1 MKIAVYSSLQ
11 NEACQQTVRYLF
23 EAAQSMNINVSCHET
38 ICQSL
43 LNYSLRSFTSYKDL
57 GNDIDM
63 FFSVG
68 GDGTLL
74 RCLELIRDTQ
84 IPVIGINTGRLGFLA
99 TLQADDIQVALQAF
113 LDQKYTVE
121 KRSLLTVDVQGIS
134 DEIAAFPLALNEV
147 GVSRK
152 NTTSMITVHTRING
166 ESLNS
171 YWADGFIVSTP
182 TGSTGYSLSNGG
194 PIIDPNSKS
203 LVLTPIAPHNLNAR
217 PLVIS
222 EDDVVELSVSSRE
235 DANLLSVDS
244 RIHTIPTGHPIRIQ
258 KAAFPLQLARL
269 HDDSYFKTLRN
280 ILHWGKDQRN

>member
-11 NEACQQTVRYLF
+11 DEACQQTVRYLL
-23 EAAQSMNINVSCHET
+23 ETAHSMCIAVTCHKAVCQWLED
-38 ICQSL
+38 QSL
-43 LNYSLRSFTSYKDL
+43 SSFSSYDNLNKDT
-57 GNDIDM
+57 DV

-74 RCLELIRDTQ
+74 RSLELIRDTE
-84 IPVIGINTGRLGFLA
+84 IPVIGVNTGRLGFLA
-99 TLQADDIQVALQAF
+99 TLQADDIHVALQAF
-113 LDQKYTVE
+113 VDQQYSVE
-121 KRSLLTVDVQGIS
+121 KRSLLEVDIKGAAT
-134 DEIAAFPLALNEV
+134 DLTAFPLALNEV

-152 NTTSMITVHTRING
+152 NTTSMITVHTKING
-166 ESLNS
+166 EPLNS

-222 EDDVVELSVSSRE
+222 EDDVVELRVTSRE
-235 DANLLSVDS
+235 DAHLLSLDS
-244 RIHTIPTGHPIRIQ
+244 RTHTIPTGQVIRIQ
-258 KAAFPLQLARL
+258 KATFPLHLARL
-269 HDDSYFKTLRN
+269 NDDSYYKTLRN
-280 ILHWGKDQRN
+280 KLHWGKDRRN

>member
-1 MKIAVYSSLQ
+1 MRIAVYSSLQ
-11 NEACQQTVRYLF
+11 NEACQETVRSLF
-23 EAAQSMNINVSCHET
+23 KAAQSLGIDVNCHET
-38 ICQSL
+38 INQFLQHQSL
-43 LNYSLRSFTSYKDL
+43 SSFTSHKDL
-57 GNDIDM
+57 DKGIDL
-63 FFSVG
+63 FFSIG

-74 RCLELIRDTQ
+74 RCLEFIRDTK

-99 TLQADDIQVALQAF
+99 TLQAEDIQIALQAF

-134 DEIAAFPLALNEV
+134 NEINAFPLALNEV

-152 NTTSMITVHTRING
+152 NTTSMITIHTKING

-194 PIIDPNSKS
+194 PIIDPKSKS

-222 EDDVVELSVSSRE
+222 EDDVVELHVSSRE
-235 DANLLSVDS
+235 DAHLLSLDS
-244 RIHTIPTGHPIRIQ
+244 RIHTIPTGHPICIQ
-258 KAAFPLQLARL
+258 KATFPLQLARL
-269 HDDSYFKTLRN
+269 HHDSYFKTLRN
-280 ILHWGKDQRN
+280 KLHWGKDQRN